1 MNEISALCKKSP
13 SHSRRTFFLNN
24 KKIIKNNKMY
34 YNENTV
40 VFLDGKW
47 QYAATSKS
55 DLYAQTLHYGSGVF
69 EGIRSYDTPDG
80 TRIFKAKEH
89 FERLKYSAEKMHIN
103 LSYSVEELTKITY
116 ELLEKNNLK
125 DAYIRP
131 LVYLGANMSLQ
142 PTEEVHVMICAWE
155 WGKYLGD
162 TLLNVMTSSFQRP
175 NPKSCF
181 VEAKVTGHYTNSILA
196 TTEAKSKGFDE
207 ALLLDMNE
215 NVAEGPGAN
224 FFYEKDNVL
233 YTAPLGNI
241 LSGITR
247 QTIMDLAKKFEFEVV
262 EKFFKPEDVYG
273 ADGAFFTGTAAEVA
287 GIKALD
293 NHNFKLP
300 WEDTMG
306 YQLARGY
313 KKMVS
318 ENEYQH
324 FDLV

>member
-1 MNEISALCKKSP
+1 
-13 SHSRRTFFLNN
+13 
-24 KKIIKNNKMY
+24 MY
-34 YNENTV
+34 YDEKTII
-40 VFLDGKW
+40 FKDGKW
-47 QYAATSKS
+47 EKAFSSKT
-55 DLYAQTLHYGSGVF
+55 DLYSQTLHYGSGVF
-69 EGIRSYDTPDG
+69 EGIRSYNTPDG
-80 TRIFKAKEH
+80 VRIFKAKEH
-89 FERLKYSAEKMHIN
+89 FERLAYSAEKMHIN
-103 LSYSVEELTKITY
+103 LPYSVDEMTQLTY
-116 ELLEKNNLK
+116 QLLEKNNLK

-142 PTEEVHVMICAWE
+142 PTDEVHVMICAWE

-162 TLLNVMTSSFQRP
+162 NLLNVMTSSFQRP

-215 NVAEGPGAN
+215 YVAEGPGAN
-224 FFYEKDNVL
+224 FFYEKDEVL

-241 LSGITR
+241 LAGITR
-247 QTIMDLAKKFEFEVV
+247 QTVLDLAQKLEFKVV
-262 EKFFKPEDVYG
+262 ECYFRPEDVYN

-287 GIKALD
+287 GIKSLD
-293 NHNFKLP
+293 NKTFNLE

-306 YQLARGY
+306 YQLARAY
-313 KKMVS
+313 KQMVS
-318 ENEYQH
+318 QNEFQH